1 MGSNDGRMKEQAA
14 GGERRGEGGKEE
26 GRFWIFHKDPTR
38 YSLPYEN
45 DTLPS
50 LPPSLPPF
58 LLFRS
63 NQIRGSR
70 GTKEWTRFFPRPRRR
85 IHSCSRHFI
94 GPSIINFRSG
104 EICFSEELFLRSNP
118 YLSYLEFHS
127 YSSRDDLSCG
137 KTCFQTERN
146 RALEPSLFKISRG
159 FRLSSPLFPRY
170 DYSFRN
176 NIPFQNV

>member
-127 YSSRDDLSCG
+127 YSSVTIYLVEKLVSKPRETG
-137 KTCFQTERN
+137 
-146 RALEPSLFKISRG
+146 
-159 FRLSSPLFPRY
+159 LSSHRY
-170 DYSFRN
+170 LRSAVDSDFLPPSSPVMIIRFAT
-176 NIPFQNV
+176 IFH